1 MKKKNPTPESV
12 YKKYDKCVTFNTQI
26 DLYDTVKKNENF
38 FIGKQWEGV
47 ESNGLPTPVFNF
59 LKRVTLFQVA
69 TISSDNISMQS
80 TPLASTSEYTL
91 EDLENVTD
99 VINKQFAEL
108 FERNKIVTMTR
119 TFMRNA
125 AVDGDGATYSYFDPD
140 METGQTAKGGIVTE
154 IIENTRVC
162 FGNPNNRFVQDQP
175 WIIIPLRKQVKAIKH
190 IAKRNG
196 ASENEI
202 DSIRPDAEMY
212 DNEMDQLTDDK
223 ATLLVYFWKDEESGH
238 IWSYKCTKDVEIEPP
253 KDTELKLYPITWMNW
268 DYVQDCYHGH
278 ALISQLIPN
287 QVFVNKLFAMSM
299 LSLMTTAFPKVVYDK
314 TRVPKWDSR
323 VGAAIGINGGDIN
336 SIAKIIDPA
345 QISPQISQ
353 FIDLAVNYTQNF
365 MGASDAALGDTR
377 PDNTS
382 AIVALQR
389 ASNAPLELVKL
400 NMYESI
406 EDLGRIYL
414 DMMRVYYGRRY
425 VQVKSLTK
433 QQLQN
438 QPLGMNLQDVDVNVP
453 FDFSILNKIPMSLK
467 LDVGASAYWSEI
479 MTVQTLD
486 NLLMQGKIG
495 IVDYLERIPEG
506 YVGKKQELIQ
516 KMKSQEAAAMQQAAA
531 MQNTPLISED
541 SMNGEIP
548 VEGGKGYGQLQR
560 ALNETGVA

>member
-414 DMMRVYYGRRY
+414 DMMRVYYGKRY

>member
-196 ASENEI
+196 ASEDEI

-548 VEGGKGYGQLQR
+548 VQGGKGYGQLQR

>member
-1 MKKKNPTPESV
+1 MKKNKPTPESV

-433 QQLQN
+433 QQFQN

-548 VEGGKGYGQLQR
+548 VQGGKGYGHLQR

>member
-278 ALISQLIPN
+278 ALISQLILN
-287 QVFVNKLFAMSM
+287 EVFVNKLFAMSM

-560 ALNETGVA
+560 ALNETGDV